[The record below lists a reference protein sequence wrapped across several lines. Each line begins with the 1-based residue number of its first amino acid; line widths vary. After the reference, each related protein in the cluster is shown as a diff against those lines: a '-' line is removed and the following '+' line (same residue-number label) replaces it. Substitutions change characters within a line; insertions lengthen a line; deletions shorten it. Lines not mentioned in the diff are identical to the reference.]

1 MSDIMI
7 EHLTNGMRTYTVYG
21 SIGDCSFYGCGDW
34 SGPYLSVNRNTLMPS
49 ELSEA
54 GFHTNPTQNQ
64 LNMNDDWKRLEARTF
79 YWSILDFHQI
89 QHPIIRIL
97 TGIVTNIDNDVP
109 VNGAEISVNGRI
121 YVTDTYESLFYQ
133 YSEDPDLL
141 HNGFYYFE
149 DIEVDS
155 VEVIVSAEGFYGDT
169 AVAVMVDD
177 FFTYKDFKL
186 ISSVPPYLTSTTP
199 EDDSTGISILE
210 DILIQ
215 FSRPMNKES
224 VDSTL
229 IISPDIH
236 PVFIWRNNDQELVI
250 RSDSLKF
257 LTDYTI
263 TISGQSEDKFKHLF
277 DGNHDGIGGD
287 DFVLTFKTGEDYF
300 APVLENIYP
309 SLNQK
314 NMELK
319 PIISLAYD
327 EELDS
332 TSVTEEIIKLERFS
346 DESGA
351 EGKLGHYVID
361 KRSVINFFPDFN
373 LFPDEVYVT
382 RVYPGLKDKLGNEVT
397 NTTSIPFTTGK
408 DDITVTRID
417 DFESGVDDWWQ
428 PDASGST
435 TGYKEGIYRDSNTKI
450 TNTLTESHTSM
461 ELFYHWDVGVDAWLI
476 RLHLPA
482 AIARNIVFDTSY
494 VLQVYIFGDG
504 GENKFRFALDEGDA
518 TGWPNHEVSQWYT
531 IDWIGW
537 KLVEWDLSDPT
548 QVGDW
553 IGNAVLDGT
562 RYSMDSFQLQY
573 EDGANEKGSIHFD
586 DLQLVKKYNVLT
598 ISEGESVSPEK
609 FSLSQNSPNP
619 FNPITH
625 IRFSLYETNIT
636 TLKIYDII
644 GKKVQTLVSERLS
657 PGEYEVVFE
666 AGALASGTYFYVLN
680 SGPHTIKKK
689 MTLLK

>member
-1 MSDIMI
+1 MKSMMMLLVMMILPMTATGQISGLAGWDICLDPGHSKTENMGIYGYSEAEKNVRVALQLREMLLGETDIDTVYMTRTNDQQSVGLSQRSQYANSVGATWFHSIHSDAGGTGSNSTLMLWGQYNTGLEKIPNGGNAMSDIMI

-319 PIISLAYD
+319 YG
-327 EELDS
+327 
-332 TSVTEEIIKLERFS
+332 IKT
-346 DESGA
+346 D
-351 EGKLGHYVID
+351 
-361 KRSVINFFPDFN
+361 
-373 LFPDEVYVT
+373 
-382 RVYPGLKDKLGNEVT
+382 
-397 NTTSIPFTTGK
+397 
-408 DDITVTRID
+408 
-417 DFESGVDDWWQ
+417 
-428 PDASGST
+428 
-435 TGYKEGIYRDSNTKI
+435 YKSC
-450 TNTLTESHTSM
+450 L
-461 ELFYHWDVGVDAWLI
+461 
-476 RLHLPA
+476 
-482 AIARNIVFDTSY
+482 
-494 VLQVYIFGDG
+494 
-504 GENKFRFALDEGDA
+504 
-518 TGWPNHEVSQWYT
+518 
-531 IDWIGW
+531 
-537 KLVEWDLSDPT
+537 
-548 QVGDW
+548 
-553 IGNAVLDGT
+553 
-562 RYSMDSFQLQY
+562 
-573 EDGANEKGSIHFD
+573 
-586 DLQLVKKYNVLT
+586 
-598 ISEGESVSPEK
+598 
-609 FSLSQNSPNP
+609 
-619 FNPITH
+619 
-625 IRFSLYETNIT
+625 
-636 TLKIYDII
+636 
-644 GKKVQTLVSERLS
+644 
-657 PGEYEVVFE
+657 
-666 AGALASGTYFYVLN
+666 
-680 SGPHTIKKK
+680 
-689 MTLLK
+689 